1 MLPPQPQSTA
11 EIFFCEYFYTPI
23 KSPDNL
29 SNLNLDLRAKEQ
41 KTEHYGLGNTD
52 ILKNNKTTWNKV
64 LLNFF

>member
-1 MLPPQPQSTA
+1 MLLPQPQSTA

-23 KSPDNL
+23 KSPDHL

-52 ILKNNKTTWNKV
+52 ILKSN
-64 LLNFF
+64 